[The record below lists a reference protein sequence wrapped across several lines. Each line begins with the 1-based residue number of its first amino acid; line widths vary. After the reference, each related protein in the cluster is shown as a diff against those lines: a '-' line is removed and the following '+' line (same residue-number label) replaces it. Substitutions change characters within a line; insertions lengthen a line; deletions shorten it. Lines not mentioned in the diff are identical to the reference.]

1 MQTSLFYKE
10 SATAGSI
17 VNPYQKPLKLYL
29 QLLQMFVLPGSHVLD
44 LTCGV
49 GSLELAAME
58 ITAPYGLTITAFE
71 KNHYQFDHAT
81 TRLKNSCV
89 VPLRVQDIM
98 PDADSEDL
106 AMLKKQNA
114 ARAAAN

>member
-89 VPLRVQDIM
+89 VPLRLDDIM

-106 AMLKKQNA
+106 AMYKKQKA
-114 ARAAAN
+114 ARVAE